1 LLNFSYS
8 TLTAQE
14 KFAIVI
20 GIDPDT
26 DTVKVTKGTP
36 GYYQVKAQYSN
47 NSKKVITNETELKLS
62 YPAKMI
68 KISNGII
75 EGLEEGVFNINFSY
89 RDFNTQMVVIVKS
102 ETKAIGMANFSYD
115 DTHFTKYGNRISFF
129 DKSLGKPDSILWYF
143 EGGTPQISKA
153 QNPIV
158 KYTNNGCYTV
168 KLIAYYGSN
177 YDEELLTK
185 GIKITQIISIQSN
198 DDKDKVIGT
207 ANFSYDVT
215 HSEKYGTRI
224 NYFDKSLGKPDSL
237 KWYFEGGLPQESTDK
252 NPSINYSKNGSYTVK
267 LIAYYGSITQSKVL
281 IKGIIITDIN
291 AIEESPDKTVVL
303 GSANFSFDFTHF
315 EKYSTSINFFDKS
328 LGKPDSLKWYF
339 EGGLPQESTDKNPSI
354 NYSKNGSYTVKL
366 IAYYGSITQSKV
378 LIKGIIIT
386 DINAIEESPDKTF
399 VLRSANF
406 SYDVAHFEKYG
417 TRISFFDKSL
427 GKPDSI
433 LWYFEGGTPQIS
445 KAQNPIVKYTNNGCY
460 TVKLIAY
467 YGDASDTKIL
477 YKGIKITQLNAIEI
491 LPEKE
496 LLIQETPKT
505 IYIIPSN
512 KSSIKI
518 LPYPNPT
525 RDVIHFEQYKGDTY
539 TLYDQNGKPLI
550 SNLTDLS
557 PGLKTIDLS
566 YYLSGVYYL
575 RIQSSKGKSETT
587 KITNKHLHNN
597 PFPIY

>member
-1 LLNFSYS
+1 MKNILKSFFAIAILLNFSYS

-291 AIEESPDKTVVL
+291 AIEESPDKT
-303 GSANFSFDFTHF
+303 
-315 EKYSTSINFFDKS
+315 
-328 LGKPDSLKWYF
+328 
-339 EGGLPQESTDKNPSI
+339 
-354 NYSKNGSYTVKL
+354 
-366 IAYYGSITQSKV
+366 
-378 LIKGIIIT
+378 
-386 DINAIEESPDKTF
+386 F

-587 KITNKHLHNN
+587 KITK
-597 PFPIY
+597 I